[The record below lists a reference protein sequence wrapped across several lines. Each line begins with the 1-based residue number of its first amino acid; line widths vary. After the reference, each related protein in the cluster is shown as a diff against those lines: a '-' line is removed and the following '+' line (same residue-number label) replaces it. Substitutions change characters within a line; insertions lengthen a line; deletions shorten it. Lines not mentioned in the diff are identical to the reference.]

1 MISSDNSYFNVPHEF
16 TAYLEPWQQESLPD
30 ETALK
35 EMQSVGLKLITEV
48 KELENACLLQLRNLD
63 NEAKAVVDFLKLQSR
78 KVDLV
83 LQYVLEKE
91 TQHGQKHPGL
101 SFGGSGF
108 TISSATPLTV
118 GQQFKTTLYIREE
131 LINILCIATVT
142 ATSSEDGIH
151 RGQLEYSA
159 ILESD
164 IEQLVQASLRVQQK
178 QLRARKQA
186 QAGS

>member
-1 MISSDNSYFNVPHEF
+1 MISPDNSYFNVPHEF
-16 TAYLEPWQQESLPD
+16 TAYLEPWQGKHLPND
-30 ETALK
+30 AQLR

-48 KELENACLLQLRNLD
+48 KELENACLLQLRHLD

-83 LQYVLEKE
+83 LQYILEKE
-91 TQHGQKHPGL
+91 VQAGSKHAGL

-108 TISSATPLTV
+108 TLSSPAALAP
-118 GQQFKTTLYIREE
+118 GSQYQTTLYIREE

-142 ATSSEDGIH
+142 ACGEQDGKFIS
-151 RGQLEYSA
+151 QMEYSA

-178 QLRARKQA
+178 QLKARKL
-186 QAGS
+186 GNTP